1 MFNCRKCNRNIEGAI
16 YFCLDNIFCSNLCR
30 KIHFQEK
37 CLKKNFN
44 TDIKDNNYEKTQKPI
59 NISRKK
65 TILDKI
71 DSIQEQCKINILEEQ
86 LNIKEQIYDFDY
98 EYDYDNTINIIN
110 ISQILSLFDKSY
122 KFIIYV
128 IKNLLH

>member
-1 MFNCRKCNRNIEGAI
+1 MFNCRNCNRNIEGAI

-37 CLKKNFN
+37 LKKNFN

-71 DSIQEQCKINILEEQ
+71 DSIEEQCKINILKEQ
-86 LNIKEQIYDFDY
+86 VNIKEKNYD
-98 EYDYDNTINIIN
+98 YDYDNTINIIN
-110 ISQILSLFDKSY
+110 ISQLISLVDKSY

>member
-1 MFNCRKCNRNIEGAI
+1 MFNCRNCNREIEGSI

-30 KIHFQEK
+30 KIYFQEK
-37 CLKKNFN
+37 CLKKNLN
-44 TDIKDNNYEKTQKPI
+44 CTIKDNNYEKTQKPT

-71 DSIQEQCKINILEEQ
+71 DSIEDQVNIEEK
-86 LNIKEQIYDFDY
+86 NYDY
-98 EYDYDNTINIIN
+98 EYYYNNTINIIN
-110 ISQILSLFDKSY
+110 ISQIISLVDKSY

>member
-1 MFNCRKCNRNIEGAI
+1 MFNCRNCNRNIEGAI

-30 KIHFQEK
+30 KIHFQQK
-37 CLKKNFN
+37 SFKKNFN
-44 TDIKDNNYEKTQKPI
+44 TDIKDNNYEKTQKPT

-71 DSIQEQCKINILEEQ
+71 YSIEEQCKINILKEQ
-86 LNIKEQIYDFDY
+86 LNIKENNYD
-98 EYDYDNTINIIN
+98 YDYDNTINIIN

>member
-1 MFNCRKCNRNIEGAI
+1 MFNCCNCNRDIHGSI

-30 KIHFQEK
+30 KIYYEEK
-37 CLKKNFN
+37 LLININ
-44 TDIKDNNYEKTQKPI
+44 SNIKDNNYEKTHKPT

-65 TILDKI
+65 TIIDKI
-71 DSIQEQCKINILEEQ
+71 DSIEEQCKINILKEQ
-86 LNIKEQIYDFDY
+86 LNIKENNYDY
-98 EYDYDNTINIIN
+98 NYDYDNTINIIN
-110 ISQILSLFDKSY
+110 ISQLISLFDKSY